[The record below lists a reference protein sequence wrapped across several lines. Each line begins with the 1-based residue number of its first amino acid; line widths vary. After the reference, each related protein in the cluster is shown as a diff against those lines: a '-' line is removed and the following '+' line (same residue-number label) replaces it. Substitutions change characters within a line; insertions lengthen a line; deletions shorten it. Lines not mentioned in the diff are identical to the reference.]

1 MTLVNF
7 GNSLEKNN
15 TKEEQEDDVA
25 IGIDLGTTN
34 SLVAYCTKDGKKGF
48 VDFEGSCLLPSVVYY
63 GKQDIKVG
71 KKALSEE
78 NTANKV
84 SSSKRILGKNLEE
97 AKKIL
102 PFLNYHNSED
112 NNKVSFNVNGRNIT
126 ALNVASDILLHLKKQ
141 AQTQLKSNISKAVI
155 TVPAYFDDN
164 ARNLTKQA
172 AELAGLK
179 VLRLINEP
187 TAAALAYGLDEN
199 MKGSYIIY
207 DFGGGTFDCTILS
220 MQKGIFKVLATAGDV
235 TLGGDDID
243 NALIDY
249 ILKNKINDTKVDFN
263 SSLHS
268 YLSTYVKDIKQ
279 RIYKEQQI
287 DLKLEIEGKKTAF
300 SISLQE
306 FEEVIKPIIN
316 KTFKIVNNALLDSG
330 LSKKDLIGLVLVGGS
345 SKINM
350 VKQIAK
356 ENYCENIY
364 DNLNPQEC
372 VALGAGEQCASLLKL
387 KKGNLLLD
395 VVPLSLGVE
404 LAGGVVEK
412 IIPRNSSTPIKK
424 AQVFTTYK
432 DGQTKLKIHVLQGER
447 ELVKDCRSLAQFTL
461 SGIPKMV
468 ASMARIE
475 VAFQV
480 DADGILTVSAKEQS
494 TGVAQEIEIKPTWG
508 ISLDQMKQ
516 MVFDS
521 LANGAKDMQERLL
534 ALAKVEARRVLDATY
549 SALQKDSHLIKESDV
564 KDIVKVCNELED
576 LVKKESREDIEFA
589 LERLKKATD
598 ELAEKRMNNAI
609 HDAIAGKKVDDI
621 AK

>member
-7 GNSLEKNN
+7 GNSLGIKA
-15 TKEEQEDDVA
+15 KEEQEDDIA

-34 SLVAYCTKDGKKGF
+34 SLVSYYKKDGTKGF
-48 VDFEGSCLLPSVVYY
+48 IDFDGSFLLPSVVYY
-63 GKQDIKVG
+63 GKEDVKVG
-71 KKALSEE
+71 KKALKEE
-78 NTANKV
+78 NTVNKV
-84 SSSKRILGKNLEE
+84 SSSKRILGKSLEE
-97 AKKIL
+97 AKKTL
-102 PFLNYHNSED
+102 PFLSYNNEED
-112 NNKVSFNVNGRNIT
+112 NKVSFNVNGRNIT
-126 ALNVASDILLHLKKQ
+126 ALNVASDILTHLKKQ
-141 AQTQLKSNISKAVI
+141 SQEQLKSDINKAVI

-172 AELAGLK
+172 AELAGFK

-199 MKGSYIIY
+199 MKGSYIVY

-243 NALIDY
+243 NALIDFL
-249 ILKNKINDTKVDFN
+249 LKNKINKHIDLN
-263 SSLHS
+263 SDLHS
-268 YLSTYVKDIKQ
+268 YLSTFAKDIKQ
-279 RIYKEQQI
+279 RIYKEQKI
-287 DLKLEIEGKKTAF
+287 DVKLSLEGEVFAF
-300 SISLQE
+300 SVSMQE

-316 KTFKIVNNALLDSG
+316 KTFKIVNNALLDSK
-330 LSKKDLIGLVLVGGS
+330 LSKKDLSGLVLVGGS
-345 SKINM
+345 SKIDM
-350 VKQIAK
+350 VKQIVK
-356 ENYCENIY
+356 ENYCENIF

-447 ELVKDCRSLAQFTL
+447 EFAKDCRSLAQFTL

-494 TGVAQEIEIKPTWG
+494 TGVSQEIEVKPTWD

-521 LANGAKDMQERLL
+521 LSNGAKDMQERLL

-564 KDIVKVCNELED
+564 KDIVKACNELEN
-576 LVKKESREDIEFA
+576 LVKKQNREDIELG

-598 ELAEKRMNNAI
+598 KLAEKRMNSAI

-621 AK
+621 AKIN